1 MDGPPG
7 GGDPRAGPRNVPRG
21 RPDRPGFRRNRRG
34 APRTG
39 FRPRPGRRRNP
50 GEGLVEPVPPPRGPL
65 LLDEG
70 VRHRGHGNGDRRD
83 GRDGR
88 GGGDPPGRDRRE
100 GARAPGS
107 RRTGGTGVRG
117 DPHRG
122 QPAGGGEGERTAR
135 VGPVPPR
142 DVLPHEVRGSVRRVP
157 SAGPQ
162 AAAPPGPGLLPRG
175 DLLLRREDPP
185 LRAGRN
191 PAGRLGV
198 RPGAPLRGDGPRGRR
213 PVHPAGILP
222 AGEFRIHRRR
232 RSRAASET
240 ARPKGG
246 REGGP
251 GVASPVALGRPRGAR
266 PGHGGGCRR
275 GRRHS
280 RGRGGRRRDR
290 GGADPW
296 NTERARNKGDDHREF
311 QYLENYG
318 TVRLFPRHRPSAARP

>member
-7 GGDPRAGPRNVPRG
+7 GGDPRARPRNVPRG
-21 RPDRPGFRRNRRG
+21 RPDRPGFRRHRRG
-34 APRTG
+34 APQAG
-39 FRPRPGRRRNP
+39 FRPRPDRRRDS
-50 GEGLVEPVPPPRGPL
+50 GEGRVEPVPPPRRPL

-83 GRDGR
+83 GRDRR

-100 GARAPGS
+100 GARAAGP
-107 RRTGGTGVRG
+107 RRPGGTVVRG

-122 QPAGGGEGERTAR
+122 QPAGGGEGERPAR

-162 AAAPPGPGLLPRG
+162 AAAPPGPDLLPRG

-191 PAGRLGV
+191 PAGRLRV
-198 RPGAPLRGDGPRGRR
+198 RPGAPLRGDGPLGRR

-222 AGEFRIHRRR
+222 AGEFRLHHRR

-251 GVASPVALGRPRGAR
+251 GGSSPVALGRPRGAR
-266 PGHGGGCRR
+266 PGGGGGCRR

-290 GGADPW
+290 GGADPR
-296 NTERARNKGDDHREF
+296 NPEGARRQGEDHR
-311 QYLENYG
+311 
-318 TVRLFPRHRPSAARP
+318 TSRLWKIMAPFGHFGRHRPSAPRP